1 MDIMKRSRIAAAILL
16 MLLLTP
22 GAVSA
27 ATLASA
33 RTLVISEAPAEN
45 LYLAGTDITV
55 TVPLPADLLAL
66 GGTLSLSAPVAG
78 DALLGGGTVSVLHPV
93 EGDVRAVGG
102 QITVSAPITGD
113 LMLAGGSVVASTTA
127 RDTRIIGGTVRLTGS
142 GGPVVIYGADV
153 TLSGNFDGDV
163 EIIASDRITLAEG
176 TRIAGTFEYDAPQ
189 QAAIPASAEITGAV
203 TYIGDSSYLPT
214 IEQAKTFA
222 LAGASVLFV
231 VKVIAVLILAGLFAG
246 LFPVFSQRVADK
258 ALSRTPGRFALLGLL
273 GFGMV
278 FATPMLVLL
287 LMVSFVG
294 IGVAFFL
301 GTAYILLLM
310 LGYIY
315 AGILAGAALSRG
327 LMKRTQ
333 VTWKFALLGML
344 ALYLISVVPVVGG
357 LVSFVLFLVAT
368 GSIISILF
376 HFAFTR
382 ETPEEPLEIE

>member
-1 MDIMKRSRIAAAILL
+1 MNIMKRFRIGAALL
-16 MLLLTP
+16 LVLLLTP

-33 RTLVISEAPAEN
+33 RTLVISEAPTEN

-66 GGTLSLSAPVAG
+66 GGTLSLSAPIAG

-93 EGDVRAVGG
+93 EGDMRAVGG
-102 QITVSAPITGD
+102 QIIVSAPISGD
-113 LMLAGGSVVASTTA
+113 LLLAGGSVVASTTA
-127 RDTRIIGGTVRLTGS
+127 SDTRIIGGTIRLTGS
-142 GGPVVIYGADV
+142 GGPVVIYGGDV
-153 TLSGNFDGDV
+153 TLSGNFAGDV
-163 EIIASDRITLAEG
+163 EVIASDRVTLAEG

-231 VKVIAVLILAGLFAG
+231 VKIIAVLILAGLFAG

-278 FATPMLVLL
+278 FATPMLILL

-382 ETPEEPLEIE
+382 EIPEEPLEIE

>member
-1 MDIMKRSRIAAAILL
+1 MKRFRIAGALL
-16 MLLLTP
+16 LVLLLTP

-33 RTLVISEAPAEN
+33 RTLVITEAPLEN
-45 LYLAGTDITV
+45 LYLTGTDITL
-55 TVPLPADLLAL
+55 TVPLPADLLAF
-66 GGTLSLSAPVAG
+66 GGTLSVAAPIAG
-78 DALLGGGTVSVLHPV
+78 DALLGGGTISITHPI
-93 EGDVRAVGG
+93 EGDLRAAGG
-102 QITVSAPITGD
+102 QVTVSAPVSGD

-153 TLSGNFDGDV
+153 TLSGEFAGDV
-163 EIIASDRITLAEG
+163 EVIASDRITLEEG
-176 TRIAGTFEYDAPQ
+176 TIINGTFEYDAPQ
-189 QAAIPASAEITGAV
+189 QAAIPASAEIIGAV
-203 TYIGDSSYLPT
+203 TYIGASSYLPT

-231 VKVIAVLILAGLFAG
+231 VKIIAVLILAGLFAG

-258 ALSRTPGRFALLGLL
+258 ALARTPGRFALLGLL

-278 FATPMLVLL
+278 FATPMLILL
-287 LMVSFVG
+287 LAVSFVG
-294 IGVAFFL
+294 IGVAFIL
-301 GTAYILLLM
+301 ATAYVLLLAV
-310 LGYIY
+310 GYVY

-382 ETPEEPLEIE
+382 TLLEETGEDL